1 MVRLIRLSLPIAFIL
16 LSMDSL
22 LEGCQHKPSLQ
33 SRIGEE
39 LDKVEGEFAV
49 AFEDLTTGEQL
60 LINEHDTF
68 HAASTMKTSVMI
80 EAFKQAAEGRLSLSD
95 SIVIRNS
102 FKSIADGS
110 TYSLDVKDDSDKLIY
125 TRIGTKRTL
134 HDLMFDM
141 IILSSNL
148 ATNLVIEHVGPGNIM
163 ATMQSYGAKDTQVLR
178 GVEDQKAYEQG
189 MNNSITAYDQ
199 MLIMKKIALGQ
210 AVSREASDEMM
221 NILFQQ
227 RFRDIIPAKLPS
239 EVKVA
244 GKRGWIT
251 GLEHDCA
258 IVLLPDGRRYV
269 LILLSKNLKDRD
281 LAVNAM
287 ANVSRMVYEHVA
299 L

>member
-1 MVRLIRLSLPIAFIL
+1 MIRLPSLMAIIFLA
-16 LSMDSL
+16 MDSL
-22 LEGCQHKPSLQ
+22 LQSCQHKPSLQ
-33 SRIGEE
+33 SSIEEE
-39 LDKVEGEFAV
+39 LDKVEGEFAI
-49 AFEDLTTGEQL
+49 AFEDLSTGEQL
-60 LINEHDTF
+60 LINEHQTF
-68 HAASTMKTSVMI
+68 HAASTMKVPVMI
-80 EAFKQAAEGRLSLSD
+80 EVFKQAAAGRFSMSD

-102 FKSIADGS
+102 FVSIADGS
-110 TYSLDVKDDSDKLIY
+110 AYSLDVNDDSDTLIY
-125 TRIGTKRTL
+125 TQIGTKRSL
-134 HDLMFDM
+134 YDLVFDM

-148 ATNLVIEHVGPGNIM
+148 ATNLVMEHVGPENIM
-163 ATMQSYGAKDTQVLR
+163 STMRSYGANEIRVLR

-239 EVKVA
+239 EIKVA

-251 GLEHDCA
+251 GLEHDGA
-258 IVLLPDGRRYV
+258 IVVLPDGRRYV
-269 LILLSKNLKDRD
+269 LILLSNNLKDRD
-281 LAVNAM
+281 LAVEAM
-287 ANVSRMVYEHVA
+287 ANVSRLVYEHIA